1 MSASQPPDPS
11 ATPPKRDPARAHDVE
26 VEPSPTSTAPATAI
40 PSSTTR
46 TAEWRGFTFAWDKPA
61 GAEWPSALDVRATR
75 RVFKELYERA
85 PLALTAYLASML
97 IMAAARGAALFLV
110 AMLVLGENVGG
121 AGGEQ
126 MREFVALALALVV
139 GVHTVARILFKRRLS
154 MDLGDTLQAALTP
167 RLVKACLGE
176 GLDPE
181 ELSEQ
186 SQCVREMLRFGES
199 APVMERLDEL
209 VVRARDALALVIVFS
224 VLAYVVASVDEAER
238 TVLLIVVSIYALV
251 RIITPFDK
259 FGGAGFTFWPSRPSY
274 LRLRALHNIAFNYS
288 HRQVADRHGAAD
300 ALVEEYADICNGLGR
315 IPGQI
320 TRMANKGVRRSF
332 FWDVLC
338 AFSVKQ
344 PMVLASLAVYVAAPR
359 RSIGI
364 LAFVQYLVYTLNKV
378 LKHGL
383 KSESVTSIMKE
394 IRELY
399 DLLDWVETDKRRPAC
414 ATVTLDSLEPQGMR
428 IELRDVSVDDRN
440 EYQDVDGLSVDIKP
454 GQVVLLTGTHG
465 SGKSTLLDAI
475 LGLEP
480 IYNGDISI
488 NGRPLLE
495 HNLVELRRHTAY
507 FTANNALLPLSLR
520 DNVLLGIDASPDLR
534 DEIASRAIALAGLD
548 LPLDAVMEDVDRLDS
563 SMDAPIGQ
571 GARDMCAMHAVEC
584 DARVSSGDSQ
594 RVGIA
599 RGFARLLA
607 ASARLVLV
615 DESAT
620 DGPEVDSLVEH
631 VLENRD
637 GETVIIATEYPA
649 PLSVHADLIVCMDKG
664 RIVQQGKHEDLI
676 SDKEG
681 MYAKLCDDQ

>member
-1 MSASQPPDPS
+1 
-11 ATPPKRDPARAHDVE
+11 
-26 VEPSPTSTAPATAI
+26 
-40 PSSTTR
+40 
-46 TAEWRGFTFAWDKPA
+46 
-61 GAEWPSALDVRATR
+61 
-75 RVFKELYERA
+75 
-85 PLALTAYLASML
+85 
-97 IMAAARGAALFLV
+97 
-110 AMLVLGENVGG
+110 
-121 AGGEQ
+121 
-126 MREFVALALALVV
+126 
-139 GVHTVARILFKRRLS
+139 
-154 MDLGDTLQAALTP
+154 
-167 RLVKACLGE
+167 
-176 GLDPE
+176 
-181 ELSEQ
+181 
-186 SQCVREMLRFGES
+186 
-199 APVMERLDEL
+199 
-209 VVRARDALALVIVFS
+209 
-224 VLAYVVASVDEAER
+224 
-238 TVLLIVVSIYALV
+238 
-251 RIITPFDK
+251 
-259 FGGAGFTFWPSRPSY
+259 
-274 LRLRALHNIAFNYS
+274 
-288 HRQVADRHGAAD
+288 
-300 ALVEEYADICNGLGR
+300 
-315 IPGQI
+315 
-320 TRMANKGVRRSF
+320 
-332 FWDVLC
+332 
-338 AFSVKQ
+338 
-344 PMVLASLAVYVAAPR
+344 
-359 RSIGI
+359 
-364 LAFVQYLVYTLNKV
+364 
-378 LKHGL
+378 
-383 KSESVTSIMKE
+383 
-394 IRELY
+394 
-399 DLLDWVETDKRRPAC
+399 
-414 ATVTLDSLEPQGMR
+414 
-428 IELRDVSVDDRN
+428 
-440 EYQDVDGLSVDIKP
+440 LSVDIKP

-571 GARDMCAMHAVEC
+571 GARDM
-584 DARVSSGDSQ
+584 
-594 RVGIA
+594 
-599 RGFARLLA
+599 LLA